1 MSSLSSIFY
10 PWLQGTF
17 GTACLKHPFTKPSR
31 ICPWK
36 NAIPKITQ
44 LKIAARLTMRL
55 KITLYLTFGQVL
67 DQRQL
72 YANALVQ
79 QLTSNIMTRMQS
91 QRIDQLNLDI
101 NNVQ

>member
-1 MSSLSSIFY
+1 
-10 PWLQGTF
+10 
-17 GTACLKHPFTKPSR
+17 
-31 ICPWK
+31 
-36 NAIPKITQ
+36 
-44 LKIAARLTMRL
+44 MRL

>member
-1 MSSLSSIFY
+1 V
-10 PWLQGTF
+10 
-17 GTACLKHPFTKPSR
+17 
-31 ICPWK
+31 
-36 NAIPKITQ
+36 
-44 LKIAARLTMRL
+44 AARLTMRL

-72 YANALVQ
+72 YANALEQ

-101 NNVQ
+101 YNVQ

>member
-1 MSSLSSIFY
+1 M
-10 PWLQGTF
+10 
-17 GTACLKHPFTKPSR
+17 A
-31 ICPWK
+31 CPWK
-36 NAIPKITQ
+36 NPIPLSTQ
-44 LKIAARLTMRL
+44 SVAARLTMRL

-72 YANALVQ
+72 YANALEQ

-101 NNVQ
+101 YNVQ